1 MTALGR
7 PRLVAARCGAGD
19 PVLGGQLGEA
29 GGGPGRGLAILAC
42 AASGRCHSAIRLL
55 VAANCVLEF
64 RCRSAGLGI
73 VDQRHSES
81 LQEIRQLTIQGIEL
95 SQDIVLPPF
104 QVSQ

>member
-7 PRLVAARCGAGD
+7 PRLLAARCD
-19 PVLGGQLGEA
+19 TRNPVLSGQLSKA
-29 GGGPGRGLAILAC
+29 AGGPGRGLAILAC

-55 VAANCVLEF
+55 VAPDRVLEF

-73 VDQRHSES
+73 VDQRHSKS

-95 SQDIVLPPF
+95 RQDIVLPPF